1 MKKTM
6 ILLIMCALF
15 TLQACKDENKD
26 VPNGLRPIQAVND
39 CDVPT
44 LKDGW
49 VCVWADEFAGET
61 VDEDKWTF
69 EIDGQGGG
77 NNELQYY
84 RKENATI
91 VDGKLVI
98 TARKEAYGGRDYTS
112 ARLVTRYKGDWRY
125 ARIVV
130 SAKLPS
136 GRGTWP
142 AIWMLPT
149 MNVYGNWPN
158 SGELDI
164 MEYVGYEPDV
174 VHTTIHTR
182 KFNHTLGTQIGTS
195 MELSGVESNFYEYEA
210 IWKPGNIKTYAD
222 GEQYGEFSY
231 QPAFNQDV
239 DYDAAFPFD
248 QLQFLILNLAIG
260 GNWGGVEGVDDSIF
274 PTSFEID
281 YVRIYQLDYATLDKE
296 APSKPENISIV
307 KDLPNSIFWSASDDD
322 VGVERYAIY
331 VDGAFKTYSD
341 LNQIRLSGL
350 ETGRTYGIQ
359 IEAEDF
365 VGRTSGLSDTFS
377 FTYR

>member
-1 MKKTM
+1 M
-6 ILLIMCALF
+6 MCALF
-15 TLQACKDENKD
+15 TLHACKDDHTD
-26 VPNGLRPIQAVND
+26 VPNGLRPIEAVND

-44 LKDGW
+44 LENGW
-49 VCVWADEFAGET
+49 VCVWADEFDGES

-69 EIDGQGGG
+69 EIDGNGGG

-84 RKENATI
+84 RKENAEI

-98 TARKEAYGGRDYTS
+98 TARKEAFGGRDYTS
-112 ARLVTRYKGDWRY
+112 ARLITRYKGDWRY

-130 SAKLPS
+130 SAKMPS

-149 MNVYGNWPN
+149 MNVYGTWPN

-182 KFNHTLGTQIGTS
+182 KFNHMLGTQIGTS
-195 MELSGVESNFYEYEA
+195 MELAGAESNFYEYEA
-210 IWKPGNIKTYAD
+210 IWKPGNIKTYANN
-222 GEQYGEFSY
+222 EQYGEFSY
-231 QPAFNQDV
+231 QAAFNQDV

-260 GNWGGVEGVDDSIF
+260 GNWGGAQGVDDSIF

-296 APSKPENISIV
+296 APSTPENVSIAR
-307 KDLPNSIFWSASDDD
+307 DLENSIYWSPSEDD

-341 LNQIRLSGL
+341 LNQIRLTGL
-350 ETGRTYGIQ
+350 ERGRTYAIQ

-365 VGRTSGLSDTFS
+365 VGRTSDLSDSFS